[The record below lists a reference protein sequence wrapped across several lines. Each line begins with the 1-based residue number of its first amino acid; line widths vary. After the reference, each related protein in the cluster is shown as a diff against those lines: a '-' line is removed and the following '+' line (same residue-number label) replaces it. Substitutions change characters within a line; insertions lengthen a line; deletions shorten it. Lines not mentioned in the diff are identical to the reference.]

1 MIKLFVKRAI
11 ICVISLFIFYNVN
24 AQKTKVFGVVS
35 DKLSGETLIGAN
47 VTFGEGQGTI
57 TDFNGNYELNLE
69 AGSYDFTISFIG
81 YESQSLQVQVAGAT
95 QRVDVRLSQK
105 VLKEV
110 KIVADIAI
118 DRETPVAFSTIPSKQ
133 LEEELANQD
142 IPMILNSTPGVYAT
156 NAGGGDGDARINIRG
171 FDQRN
176 MAVMV
181 DGVPVNDME
190 NGWVYWS
197 NWFGLDAV
205 TKTLQVQR
213 GLGASKLAIPSV
225 GGTINILTKGIDQ
238 KRYAYVKQTVGHDGY
253 LKTSLGYNSGRLKNG
268 WGFSVAGAYKR
279 GSGWVDELNTEGF
292 FYYGRVDKAFGENH
306 VLTLS
311 GYGAPQKHNQRSFKT
326 GISVFDQEKALELG
340 IPDSVLNTPSS
351 IERGLKYNPYWGRV
365 DTLGKNEIYNE
376 RLNYYHKPQ
385 FNLRHTWNVSDKIF
399 LSNTAYLS
407 IGNGGATRFHATPG
421 VDAETGQYLL
431 SGLYAANVNTTSV
444 LDDGRRI
451 SSNYLKSSR
460 NNHFW
465 YGVLSNLNYDV
476 SEKFDLTFGIDLR
489 SYKGEHYREIYDL
502 FGGDVVV
509 NGSNLT
515 VNQPST
521 TDKAK
526 VVGDKIDFYNDGLVR
541 WGGTYGLLEYKKDDK
556 WSAFLNVSGAMS
568 AYKRI
573 DYFKRKDVELPN
585 GEFALQALGYSY
597 YGPGNNDFFSDTL
610 IYNNGAYN
618 IRRGT
623 LYVDEDGNTITDPSQ
638 RILNGEKIA
647 IDSDKTRYAS
657 TDWIYIPSYT
667 FKAGANLNIN
677 DNLSVFTNMGYLSK
691 APQFNNII
699 DFNNNVFDTLGNE
712 TVYAIE
718 LGSGLRFSKW
728 AANVNLYNTAWINK
742 PGGLF
747 STPNANAADDE
758 VFFLVDGIDAVHRGI
773 EIDGEYR
780 FAKGWEFEGLISL
793 GDWTWNSSETLVARD
808 RDGGLSTDPDPEV
821 RNSTITFDANGVHV
835 GDAAQTQF
843 AASLRYEFAKTS
855 VLNGLYFKGK
865 GTYFGKNYTD
875 MNPASLGGSFAQR
888 ESYKLPNYFIVDAN
902 AGYQFYVKDF
912 KVNVGVNLLNVL
924 NESYITDGRNN
935 DFFLTTNTNSFDARS
950 TSVFFG
956 QGFRWMTSIK
966 ITY

>member
-1 MIKLFVKRAI
+1 MIKSFTKRGI
-11 ICVISLFIFYNVN
+11 ICIITLLFFYTLN

-47 VTFGEGQGTI
+47 VTFGEGQGTV
-57 TDFNGNYELNLE
+57 TDFDGNYVLSLE
-69 AGSYDFTISFIG
+69 QGIYQLKVSFIG
-81 YESQSLQVQVAGAT
+81 YENQTLQVEVGSTEKQ
-95 QRVDVRLSQK
+95 QDFWLSQK
-105 VLKEV
+105 ILKEV

-238 KRYAYVKQTVGHDGY
+238 KRNAYVKQTVGHDGY
-253 LKTSLGYNSGRLKNG
+253 LKTMLGYNSGRLKRG

-279 GSGWVDELNTEGF
+279 GSGWVDQLNSEGF
-292 FYYGRVDKAFGENH
+292 FYYGRIDKAFGENH

-311 GYGAPQKHNQRSFKT
+311 GYGAPQKHNQRSFKA
-326 GISVFDQEKALELG
+326 GISVFDKDKARELG
-340 IPDSVLNTPSS
+340 IADSVITAPKLK
-351 IERGLKYNPYWGRV
+351 ERGLKYNPYWGRV
-365 DTLGKNEIYNE
+365 DTLGVSKIYND

-399 LSNTAYLS
+399 ISNTAYLS
-407 IGNGGATRFHATPG
+407 MGKGGGTRFQSTPG
-421 VDAETGQYLL
+421 TNFDGDGQYILN
-431 SGLYAANVNTTSV
+431 SLYAANVNSTDTII
-444 LDDGRRI
+444 DGRKVVT
-451 SSNYLKSSR
+451 NYIKSSF

-465 YGVLSNLNYDV
+465 YGALTNLNYDV
-476 SEKFDLTFGIDLR
+476 SERFDLTIGVDLR
-489 SYKGEHYREIYDL
+489 SYRGEHYRELYDL
-502 FGGDVVV
+502 FGGDVVL
-509 NGSNLT
+509 NESNLT
-515 VNQPST
+515 INQPYRE
-521 TDKAK
+521 DKAK
-526 VVGDKIDFYNDGLVR
+526 EVGDKIDFHNDGLVR
-541 WGGTYGLLEYKKDDK
+541 WGGAFGSLEYKMDDK

-597 YGPGNNDFFSDTL
+597 VGPGQFDYASDTL

-618 IRRGT
+618 IRRGP
-623 LYVDEDGNTITDPSQ
+623 LYYDEDGNITTDP
-638 RILNGEKIA
+638 ITTGEKYA
-647 IDSDKTRYAS
+647 INSDKARHAA

-667 FKAGANLNIN
+667 FKAGANYNIN
-677 DNLSVFTNMGYLSK
+677 SNYNVFSNVGYLSK
-691 APQFNNII
+691 APQFNNVI
-699 DFNNNVFDTLGNE
+699 DFNNNVFDTLDNE
-712 TVYAIE
+712 TIYAIE
-718 LGSGLRFSKW
+718 LGGGLRFSKW
-728 AANVNLYNTAWINK
+728 AANVNLYNTIWINK

-747 STPNANAADDE
+747 STGNDDE
-758 VFFLVDGIDAVHRGI
+758 KVYYLVDGVNAIHRGI
-773 EIDGEYR
+773 EIDGEYK
-780 FAKGWEFEGLISL
+780 FAKGWELEGLVSL
-793 GDWTWNSSETLVARD
+793 GDWTWNSAERLVARD
-808 RDGGLSTDPDPEV
+808 ANGALSTHADSII
-821 RNSTITFDANGVHV
+821 RNSIIDFDATGVHV
-835 GDAAQTQF
+835 GDAAQTQLG
-843 AASLRYEFAKTS
+843 ASLRYEIAKTS
-855 VLNGLYFKGK
+855 KLNGLYLKAK
-865 GTYFGKNYTD
+865 GTYFGKHFSE
-875 MNPASLGGSFAQR
+875 MNPASLGGVNAKR
-888 ESYKLPNYFIVDAN
+888 ESYQLPDYFVVDAN
-902 AGYQFYVKDF
+902 AGYRFKVKDF

-935 DFFLTTNTNSFDARS
+935 DFFIPANPNSFDARS